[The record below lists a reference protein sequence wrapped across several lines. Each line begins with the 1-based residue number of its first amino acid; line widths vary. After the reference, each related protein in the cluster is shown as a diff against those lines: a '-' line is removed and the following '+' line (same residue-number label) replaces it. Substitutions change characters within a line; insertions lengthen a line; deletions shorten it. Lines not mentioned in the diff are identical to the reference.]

1 MGGGIMNP
9 NDLPG
14 NVVTWLAN
22 HPEINPN
29 DFHALCVVEK
39 NIKDELSACTF
50 LIKSLQSADP
60 KLTRILEIES
70 LPRNAKKRL
79 AEVLSLMKFG
89 KIPANEITIR
99 DLLES
104 AYDLSEMPAL
114 NRSCTTPMFIPSV
127 VDTIKYVLK
136 KEYGIIYDQERKEF
150 HEKHTG
156 KYQLI
161 ARMGLSPKPKN
172 SILEVLGNHEA
183 TLIDILKIKMNLRQL
198 NGVGHGTVKT
208 IKECFEEAGIDYKE
222 PKYYPPA

>member
-99 DLLES
+99 D
-104 AYDLSEMPAL
+104 
-114 NRSCTTPMFIPSV
+114 
-127 VDTIKYVLK
+127 
-136 KEYGIIYDQERKEF
+136 
-150 HEKHTG
+150 
-156 KYQLI
+156 
-161 ARMGLSPKPKN
+161 
-172 SILEVLGNHEA
+172 
-183 TLIDILKIKMNLRQL
+183 
-198 NGVGHGTVKT
+198 
-208 IKECFEEAGIDYKE
+208 
-222 PKYYPPA
+222 